1 MDKNKIERYHT
12 CKALIFIPEY
22 YWVKQKHTHR
32 I

>member
-22 YWVKQKHTHR
+22 YWVKQTHA
-32 I
+32 